1 MKTQVNTLVK
11 KTKRALG
18 FTLVELIGV
27 MAVIAILSAMLIP
40 KIFDAINSARIE
52 HAAASINTIRT
63 AVASHYTKYGAFA
76 DSHGVFF
83 TPAGVATGGTQEA
96 DAAAFDTLVL
106 MKDRMIDKRF
116 GVKLGDQLDTNLVRV
131 RVIESAANAAAIT
144 ASSANYDFDGV
155 GAVVD
160 TNNGSLVVE
169 AVITG
174 VNGNDAKEL
183 KEMID
188 GNDLTNPTPA
198 IGEAATL
205 GRVKYPAIATGETGT
220 VLVYIYHR

>member
-1 MKTQVNTLVK
+1 MRTQVPTQLRK
-11 KTKRALG
+11 KKSLG

-27 MAVIAILSAMLIP
+27 MAVIAILSAMLVP
-40 KIFDAINSARIE
+40 KIFDAINRARIE
-52 HAAASINTIRT
+52 HAAAAVNTIRT
-63 AVASHYTKYGAFA
+63 AVASHYTKFGAFA
-76 DSHGVFF
+76 DSAGTFF
-83 TPAGVATGGTQEA
+83 TPDGVAAAQAT

-116 GVKLGDQLDTNLVRV
+116 AVKLGDQLDTTLVRV
-131 RVIESAANAAAIT
+131 RVIEEAADATAIT
-144 ASSANYDFDGV
+144 ESSANYDFDGV
-155 GAVVD
+155 STVVD

-174 VNGNDAKEL
+174 VNANDAKEL

-198 IGEAATL
+198 IGSAATL
-205 GRVKYPAIATGETGT
+205 GRVKYPAIASGATGT

>member
-1 MKTQVNTLVK
+1 MKIQLKTTK
-11 KTKRALG
+11 KGTHG

-76 DSHGVFF
+76 DSTGTFF
-83 TPAGVATGGTQEA
+83 TPTGVAADQA
-96 DAAAFDTLVL
+96 DDAADFDTLVL

-116 GVKLGDQLDTNLVRV
+116 SVKLGDQLATTLVRV
-131 RVIESAANAAAIT
+131 RVIEAATTTADIT
-144 ASSANYDFDGV
+144 ESSANYDFDGV
-155 GAVVD
+155 ADAVD

-174 VNGNDAKEL
+174 VNANDAKEL

-198 IGEAATL
+198 IGSAATL
-205 GRVKYPAIATGETGT
+205 GRVKYPAIASGETGT

>member
-1 MKTQVNTLVK
+1 MKTQVSTLVK
-11 KTKRALG
+11 KKKGLG

-52 HAAASINTIRT
+52 HAAAAVNTIRT

-76 DSHGVFF
+76 DSDGTFF
-83 TPAGVATGGTQEA
+83 TPTGVAGAQAA
-96 DAAAFDTLVL
+96 DAADFDTLVL

-116 GVKLGDQLDTNLVRV
+116 AVKLGDQLATTLVRV
-131 RVIESAANAAAIT
+131 RVIEAAATT
-144 ASSANYDFDGV
+144 ADIDETTANYDFDGV
-155 GAVVD
+155 ADVVD

-174 VNGNDAKEL
+174 VNANDAKEL

-198 IGEAATL
+198 IGSAATL
-205 GRVKYPAIATGETGT
+205 GRVKYPAIASGQTGT

>member
-1 MKTQVNTLVK
+1 MKTLVK
-11 KTKRALG
+11 QKKKAAG

-52 HAAASINTIRT
+52 HAATAVNTIRT
-63 AVASHYTKYGAFA
+63 AVASHYSKYGAFA
-76 DSHGVFF
+76 DSTGAFF
-83 TPAGVATGGTQEA
+83 TPAGVAVDQA
-96 DAAAFDTLVL
+96 VDAADFDTLVL

-116 GVKLGDQLDTNLVRV
+116 GVKLGDQLATNLVRV
-131 RVIESAANAAAIT
+131 RVIEEAADTDAIDEE
-144 ASSANYDFDGV
+144 SANYDFDGV
-155 GAVVD
+155 ADVVD

-174 VNGNDAKEL
+174 VNANDAKEL

-198 IGEAATL
+198 IGAAATL
-205 GRVKYPAIATGETGT
+205 GRVKYPAIASGETGT
-220 VLVYIYHR
+220 VIVYIYHR

>member
-1 MKTQVNTLVK
+1 MKTQVNTTKTTK
-11 KTKRALG
+11 KAG

-52 HAAASINTIRT
+52 HAAAAVNTIRT

-76 DSHGVFF
+76 DSDGVFF
-83 TPAGVATGGTQEA
+83 TPTGVAGPQLA
-96 DAAAFDTLVL
+96 DAADFDTLVL

-116 GVKLGDQLDTNLVRV
+116 SVKMGDQLATNLVRV
-131 RVIESAANAAAIT
+131 RVIEDAATTADIT
-144 ASSANYDFDGV
+144 EATANYDFDGV
-155 GAVVD
+155 ATAVD
-160 TNNGSLVVE
+160 TNNASLVVE

-174 VNGNDAKEL
+174 VNANDAKEL

-198 IGEAATL
+198 IGAAATL
-205 GRVKYPAIATGETGT
+205 GRVKYPAIASGATGT

>member
-1 MKTQVNTLVK
+1 MKTVTTKLKSK
-11 KTKRALG
+11 KSLG

-52 HAAASINTIRT
+52 HAAASVNTMRT

-76 DSHGVFF
+76 DSTGTFF
-83 TPAGVATGGTQEA
+83 TPTGVATGGTQED
-96 DAAAFDTLVL
+96 DAADFDTLVL

-116 GVKLGDQLDTNLVRV
+116 AVKLGDQLATTLVRV
-131 RVIESAANAAAIT
+131 RVIEAAATT
-144 ASSANYDFDGV
+144 ADIDETTANYDFDGV
-155 GAVVD
+155 ATSVD
-160 TNNGSLVVE
+160 TTNGSLVVE

-174 VNGNDAKEL
+174 VNANDAKEL

-198 IGEAATL
+198 VGAAATL
-205 GRVKYPAIATGETGT
+205 GRVKYPAIASGATGT
-220 VLVYIYHR
+220 AVVYIYHR

>member
-1 MKTQVNTLVK
+1 MKTQVNAQLK
-11 KTKRALG
+11 KKKSLG

-76 DSHGVFF
+76 DATGTFF
-83 TPAGVATGGTQEA
+83 TPAGVVSGGTQEA

-116 GVKLGDQLDTNLVRV
+116 AVKLGDQLATTLVRV
-131 RVIESAANAAAIT
+131 RKIEEAATAADIT
-144 ASSANYDFDGV
+144 EETANYDFDGV

-198 IGEAATL
+198 VGAVATL

>member
-11 KTKRALG
+11 QTKKALG

-40 KIFDAINSARIE
+40 KIFDAINRARIE
-52 HAAASINTIRT
+52 HAAAAVNTIRT

-76 DSHGVFF
+76 DSLGTFF
-83 TPAGVATGGTQEA
+83 TPAGVAGAQAT
-96 DAAAFDTLVL
+96 DAADFDTLVL

-116 GVKLGDQLDTNLVRV
+116 GVKLGDQLATTLVRV
-131 RVIESAANAAAIT
+131 RPIVYAADATAIDD
-144 ASSANYDFDGV
+144 ASANYDFDGV
-155 GAVVD
+155 AAAVD

-174 VNGNDAKEL
+174 VNANDAKEL

-188 GNDLTNPTPA
+188 GTDLTNPSPV
-198 IGEAATL
+198 IGAAATL
-205 GRVKYPAIATGETGT
+205 GRVKYPAIASGATGT

>member
-1 MKTQVNTLVK
+1 MKTQVRTLVK

-40 KIFDAINSARIE
+40 KIFDAINRARIE
-52 HAAASINTIRT
+52 HAAAAVNTIRT
-63 AVASHYTKYGAFA
+63 AVASHYTKFGAFA
-76 DSHGVFF
+76 DSTGTFF
-83 TPAGVATGGTQEA
+83 TPTGVAGAQST
-96 DAAAFDTLVL
+96 DAGAFDTLVL

-131 RVIESAANAAAIT
+131 RVIEAAATTADIT
-144 ASSANYDFDGV
+144 AASANYDFDGV
-155 GAVVD
+155 STLVD

-198 IGEAATL
+198 IGAAATL

>member
-1 MKTQVNTLVK
+1 MKTKVNTLVK
-11 KTKRALG
+11 KTKKALG

-52 HAAASINTIRT
+52 HAAAAINTIRT

-76 DSHGVFF
+76 DSTGTFF
-83 TPAGVATGGTQEA
+83 TPTGVATGGTQED

-116 GVKLGDQLDTNLVRV
+116 GVKLGDQLATNLVRV
-131 RVIESAANAAAIT
+131 RTIEAAADATAIT

-198 IGEAATL
+198 IGAAATL